1 MKKFHVPNSIQN
13 SKRSKVS
20 PPSAPP
26 TRDQSRKN
34 GDVTW
39 SAQMEIKMYSVS
51 DQSNVKTRE
60 VYQSGSQ
67 AKLRMPTLY
76 ATTKTSATDS
86 RHSTMFPTNFLP
98 GPSHDQIQDKS
109 NTTLLATTGL
119 TRTTEKCSKWL
130 HSQPELLHALATTTN
145 QVTFDANGAKSRSQL
160 SDASEPT
167 DQKVNM
173 TISTMKICTNMITR
187 WLITCDS
194 SYDSSILF
202 TRCHITQRDSDCFVY
217 IGTDSKTGPFTFSVH
232 LNWRLIF
239 LASDWLTNQSRMA
252 RFWLARAWLHI
263 NPGISLAFM
272 GFELERKS
280 PRIKMTHTD
289 DVIMTSSNV
298 FISNCPVFELKVD
311 SSPTNMN
318 LTRWLIRWLVN
329 HDDSSITRWLIN

>member
-1 MKKFHVPNSIQN
+1 MKKFHAPNSIRN

-39 SAQMEIKMYSVS
+39 NAQTETKTYSVS
-51 DQSNVKTRE
+51 DQSNVKTRVE
-60 VYQSGSQ
+60 YLNGSQ
-67 AKLRMPTLY
+67 AKLRMPTPY
-76 ATTKTSATDS
+76 AITKTNVTDS
-86 RHSTMFPTNFLP
+86 RHSTMSPTNSLH
-98 GPSHDQIQDKS
+98 GPSHDQTQDKS
-109 NTTLLATTGL
+109 NTTLLAMTGL
-119 TRTTEKCSKWL
+119 TRTTEKCSRWL
-130 HSQPELLHALATTTN
+130 HSQLELLHALATITN
-145 QVTFDANGAKSRSQL
+145 PVTFDANGAKSRSRL

-232 LNWRLIF
+232 LNWRLISPGF
-239 LASDWLTNQSRMA
+239 WLVDQSSNGSILIGQSMTSYQSRYFIGLYGV
-252 RFWLARAWLHI
+252 RNWTK
-263 NPGISLAFM
+263 IS
-272 GFELERKS
+272 
-280 PRIKMTHTD
+280 
-289 DVIMTSSNV
+289 
-298 FISNCPVFELKVD
+298 
-311 SSPTNMN
+311 
-318 LTRWLIRWLVN
+318 
-329 HDDSSITRWLIN
+329 